1 MQQKHV
7 QILAGA
13 LFLALL
19 VFGIFSLLLYVGQ
32 PIHLLILVKD
42 AVRQKII
49 ESCVDGPAA
58 DALIRG
64 EVPRLPWS
72 EALCLG
78 AKGFFP
84 FLSYT
89 FTKAAVFL
97 PYAVVSLIAYAIFLG
112 WRFARDGRGPDR
124 FRLQPWHLFAFFSLS
139 LWLIFTVLSGMKVG
153 EDTTI
158 RRVYEPLPQIYK
170 NVGAEELTE
179 LQANFQNLQGRGCL
193 TYVAQTQSGAG
204 AYELKTSCMQS
215 AFFSR
220 VFSQVLFVLAVLFE
234 LLVLG
239 RAVLSALRLRPKTL
253 LLEALFSAGAGACAF
268 VALFW
273 LLAVFGVFTAYV
285 GWAIVLLVPLLFFR
299 HALRWIRVF
308 LFHTWHV
315 RISWYDVRVVLLWL
329 LFSYLAL
336 NFLQVV
342 RPFPIGW
349 DDLGSYLNR
358 PKLLVS
364 YGSFVYSMA
373 PFQWEYLSALGF
385 LLFGYESV
393 FGATASMM
401 INWMAGML
409 AVSAIFVFVRSY
421 VGPGRGVLAALL
433 YYSLPL
439 VGHFS
444 FADMKVDNA
453 VFTMGT
459 LCLFAVFMG
468 LFPPATEGGEEA
480 SIAEPDHRWFLLAGL
495 FGGFALAM
503 KSTAA
508 MVVAAAGVLLFGG
521 GLSFTGFFGAV
532 FLALAVFAAKGVFN
546 IPNITRRIF
555 GDAFGKWAF
564 VSFFAVVGIA
574 GVAYALYNNR
584 TKLRPW
590 LASLGLF
597 TAGFLGS
604 VAPWLIH
611 NNYLIGNIIPGF
623 EIGAPNA
630 TSPSFLLFPDRATV
644 TDYGQDIRTLPGDLA
659 LNPDHPTCSPTGVA
673 EELDRYWGYGKG
685 WTHYLTLPF
694 RAVMN
699 ANATGYYVTTMPA
712 LLLFPLLLL
721 LPFFWSK
728 RGRWLR
734 WMFAVTGFLI
744 LEWMFMANGI
754 PWYGIGMF
762 FGLVVA
768 LEAMVARA
776 PDMLNRIL
784 ASLLIGA
791 SLFVAFSNRFWQF
804 DIQRNMLEYPFGKI
818 SATTL
823 QERTI
828 PYYDDIAGVVMD
840 LHTSVPNRPYLYR
853 VGTFIPYFIPKN
865 LEVIGLADHQLD
877 TFNCLYQE
885 RDAALTLRR
894 LKALGFNSIVFD
906 TNTPTI
912 EPDPNGSLHQKV
924 KAFETF
930 LNGVLAQLDV
940 RVFDEEAGVI
950 FVVIP

>member
-19 VFGIFSLLLYVGQ
+19 GFGIFELLLYVGQ
-32 PIHLLILVKD
+32 PIHMLVLVKD
-42 AVRQKII
+42 SVRGSMIDACI
-49 ESCVDGPAA
+49 DSPIA
-58 DALIRG
+58 DALKRG
-64 EVPRLPWS
+64 EVPSLPWND
-72 EALCLG
+72 AICLG
-78 AKGFFP
+78 SRGFFS
-84 FLSYT
+84 FILYT
-89 FTKAAVFL
+89 LTKAQVFL
-97 PYAVVSLIAYAIFLG
+97 PYVVVSLIGYGFFLG
-112 WRFARDGRGPDR
+112 FRFARDGRWPDGFHLR
-124 FRLQPWHLFAFFSLS
+124 PWHLVTLFLFS
-139 LWLIFTVLSGMKVG
+139 LWLIFTVLSGMKTG
-153 EDTTI
+153 SDTTI
-158 RRVYEPLPQIYK
+158 RRVFEPLPQIYK
-170 NVGAEELTE
+170 NVGEEELQE
-179 LQANFQNLQGRGCL
+179 LQANFADLKRRRCL
-193 TYVAQTQSGAG
+193 TYVAETQSGAS
-204 AYELKTSCMQS
+204 AYTLKISCMQS
-215 AFFSR
+215 AFLTR
-220 VFSQVLFVLAVLFE
+220 VFSQVLFIIALLFE

-239 RAVLSALRLRPKTL
+239 RATLSALRLRPKTL
-253 LLEALFSAGAGACAF
+253 LLESLFSAGAGACAF

-273 LLAVFGVFTAYV
+273 LLAVFDVFTGFV
-285 GWAIVLLVPLLFFR
+285 GWSIFLLVPFIFFR

-315 RISWYDVRVVLLWL
+315 RMSWYDVRILLLWL
-329 LFSYLAL
+329 LLSYLAL

-349 DDLGSYLNR
+349 DDLSSYLNR
-358 PKLLVS
+358 PRLLVS

-401 INWMAGML
+401 INWMAGLL
-409 AVSAIFVFVRSY
+409 AVCAIFVFVRTY
-421 VGPGRGVLAALL
+421 MGPGRGVLAALL

-459 LCLFAVFMG
+459 LCLFAIFMG
-468 LFPPATEGGEEA
+468 LFPPATEDGEPV
-480 SIAEPDHRWFLLAGL
+480 AEPDRQWFLLAGAL
-495 FGGFALAM
+495 GGFALAM
-503 KSTAA
+503 KPTAA
-508 MVVAAAGVLLFGG
+508 MVVAAGGVLLLGG
-521 GLSFTGFFGAV
+521 GLSFVSFFGSV
-532 FLALAVFAAKGVFN
+532 FLAFMVFAAKGVFN

-564 VSFFAVVGIA
+564 VSFFAVMGLA
-574 GVAYALYNNR
+574 GVSYALYHNR
-584 TKLRPW
+584 EKMRPW

-597 TAGFLGS
+597 AGGFLFAVS
-604 VAPWLIH
+604 PWLIH
-611 NNYLIGNIIPGF
+611 NNYLLGNVIPSF
-623 EIGAPNA
+623 EMGAPNV
-630 TSPSFLLFPDRATV
+630 TSPSFLLFPDRVQV
-644 TDYGQDIRTLPGDLA
+644 TDYGQDIRELPGDLA
-659 LNPDHPTCSPTGVA
+659 LNPDHQTCSPTGAA
-673 EELDRYWGYGKG
+673 EELDRYWGYDQG
-685 WTHYLTLPF
+685 WRHYLTLPW

-699 ANATGYYVTTMPA
+699 MNATGYYVTTMPA

-734 WMFAVTGFLI
+734 WLFAATVFLI

-762 FGLVVA
+762 FGLVVG
-768 LEAMVARA
+768 LEAFVARA
-776 PDMLNRIL
+776 PDIPNRVL
-784 ASLLIGA
+784 ASVLIAA
-791 SLFVAFSNRFWQF
+791 SLFVSFSNRFWQF
-804 DIQRNMLEYPFGKI
+804 DTTRNMLEYPIGEI
-818 SATTL
+818 SAATL

-828 PYYDDIAGVVMD
+828 PYYDNIAAIAVD
-840 LHTSVPNRPYLYR
+840 RHTSVPDRPYLYR

-865 LEVIGLADHQLD
+865 LEIIGLADHQLD

-885 RDAALTLRR
+885 RNAELTLRR

-912 EPDPNGSLHQKV
+912 EPDPQGSLHQKV
-924 KAFETF
+924 KAFEVF
-930 LNGVLAQLDV
+930 LNEVLPQIQV
-940 RVFDEEAGVI
+940 KIFDEKAGII
-950 FVVIP
+950 FVLIP